1 MCNVVTILAA
11 TAAITGVASAGM
23 SYIQAQQTANVQEK
37 VYQQQY
43 TQNAQSAQKAAVQNY
58 AAIDQRIVQEQT
70 AASKEVEQS
79 VIEARKAAATTRV
92 AAGEAG
98 ISGLS
103 VDALLGDIYGASA
116 RHADEVN
123 QQTEWTVQQL
133 QREKEGIASN
143 TQDRINSVQSPVI
156 SRPNFLDLGLR
167 IGSTAVDSYSTYK
180 QLKSY
185 DK

>member
-1 MCNVVTILAA
+1 MCSVIALLATT
-11 TAAITGVASAGM
+11 TAIVGVASAGM
-23 SYIQAQQTANVQEK
+23 EYVHAQQTANVQEQM
-37 VYQQQY
+37 YQQQY

-133 QREKEGIASN
+133 QREKEGISSN
-143 TQDRINSVQSPVI
+143 AQDRINSVQSPVI

-167 IGSTAVDSYSTYK
+167 IGSTAANSYSTYK
-180 QLKSY
+180 QLQSY
-185 DK
+185 EK

>member
-1 MCNVVTILAA
+1 
-11 TAAITGVASAGM
+11 M
-23 SYIQAQQTANVQEK
+23 SYVQGQQMAKAQEAA
-37 VYQQQY
+37 YQQQY
-43 TQNAQSAQKAAVQNY
+43 QQNAKSAQKAAVQNY
-58 AAIDQRIVQEQT
+58 AAIDQRIVQEQQ
-70 AASKEVEQS
+70 AASTEVEQS

-116 RHADEVN
+116 RHADNVN

-143 TQDRINSVQSPVI
+143 TQDRINSVSAPIIQ
-156 SRPNFLDLGLR
+156 RPNFLDLGLR
-167 IGSTAVDSYSTYK
+167 IGSAALDSYSTYK
-180 QLKSY
+180 KLKSY
-185 DK
+185 EK